1 MPHAVIV
8 PGKGNEPRGWWKGV
22 NHFGTLQRCNML
34 FREALSRERQR
45 ELADKR
51 TKKVYGMSVDALNKK
66 MGKDDDYF
74 SVHLRHYALE

>member
-8 PGKGNEPRGWWKGV
+8 PVKDNEPPDWWKGV
-22 NHFGTLQRCNML
+22 NHFGTKQRCNIL

-51 TKKVYGMSVDALNKK
+51 AKKVNGMSL
-66 MGKDDDYF
+66 YE
-74 SVHLRHYALE
+74 L